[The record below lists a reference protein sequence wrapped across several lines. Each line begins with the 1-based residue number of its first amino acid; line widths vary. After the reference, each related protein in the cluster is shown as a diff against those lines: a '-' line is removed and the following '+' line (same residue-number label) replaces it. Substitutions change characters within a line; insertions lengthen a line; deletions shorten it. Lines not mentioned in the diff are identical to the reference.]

1 MQTPAA
7 IVPEWYLLSFYA
19 VLRSIPN
26 KFLGVVAM
34 FSALL
39 AILLLP
45 ITDLGKSKGL
55 QFKNLGKIIIVVFVA
70 NFLELMILGAKHV
83 EYPYIQLGLIATAL
97 YFVYYGFIVPVIS
110 QLETIFA
117 NLIES
122 ISINYKGIFWLF
134 GNSYGAVRYFSS
146 TNNLGIDNIPRLR
159 YRKIA
164 PATNIFNDHMGAKD
178 KALRSSTIKF
188 VNGPISGSPRPEI
201 NKTATEIDNNFYD
214 PIRRRMRDHTW
225 RAQIP
230 GNCNYPG
237 VKKTTTKSGVE
248 TVSVKGAWKHFKNQ
262 LAQESYNQSLLN
274 DHDTATNSNVRTN
287 TQPGLN
293 HHPNI
298 TTNPDGNNVNRKML
312 NINSREMAMLSN
324 TERTCDG
331 PHSDPNAHIQK
342 PSERKI
348 QLCSNFA
355 GPTRPYK
362 DVPFTRLDDL
372 PKWDKDDRNNFM
384 DQYGTK
390 GPDGLWHYDS
400 SSPIENLA
408 ERPEIFYS
416 FDKHIQNTAQRP
428 EVHSSVEHVQNVTQI
443 SEVYSSGQDQNMAE
457 IAGQC
462 LELLPNIINIFS
474 GGGGG

>member
-1 MQTPAA
+1 MANPMQTPAA

-34 FSALL
+34 FSAIL

-134 GNSYGAVRYFSS
+134 GNSFGVVRYFSS
-146 TNNLGIDNIPRLR
+146 TNNLDKPCPR
-159 YRKIA
+159 YRPIA
-164 PATNIFNDHMGAKD
+164 PATNVFNDHMGAKD
-178 KALRSSTIKF
+178 KALRTSTLKF
-188 VNGPISGSPRPEI
+188 ANGSISGLPRPEI
-201 NKTATEIDNNFYD
+201 NRTTEINNNFYD
-214 PIRRRMRDHTW
+214 STRVSMRDHKW
-225 RAQIP
+225 SAHQIP

-237 VKKTTTKSGVE
+237 VEKTITKSGAE
-248 TVSVKGAWKHFKNQ
+248 TVSPKGAWKYFRNQ
-262 LAQESYNQSLLN
+262 LDKESYSQSLLN
-274 DHDTATNSNVRTN
+274 EHESATNSNVRTN

-298 TTNPDGNNVNRKML
+298 TTNLDSNNVNRKML
-312 NINSREMAMLSN
+312 SINGREMPMWSN
-324 TERTCDG
+324 TERTCVG
-331 PHSDPNAHIQK
+331 AHSDPNAHIQK

-348 QLCSNFA
+348 QLCSNWA

-372 PKWDKDDRNNFM
+372 PKWDKNDRNNFM
-384 DQYGTK
+384 NQYGAE
-390 GPDGLWHYDS
+390 GPDGLSRYDS
-400 SSPIENLA
+400 SSRIESLA

-416 FDKHIQNTAQRP
+416 FDNHIQNTAQIP
-428 EVHSSVEHVQNVTQI
+428 GVYSSVEYVQNVTQI
-443 SEVYSSGQDQNMAE
+443 SEVYSSGQGQNMAE

-462 LELLPNIINIFS
+462 LELLPNIINIIS
-474 GGGGG
+474 GGG